1 MVANIRWCLVKNH
14 FKNVLLVIVNGIILN
29 AVLVISKLTLAI
41 DNGFEEIKYCPE
53 CGKQYFL
60 FKKIRGV

>member
-1 MVANIRWCLVKNH
+1 MLFSKESFQKFIISNSEWDNIKCSTCN
-14 FKNVLLVIVNGIILN
+14 IQ
-29 AVLVISKLTLAI
+29 LTLAI

-60 FKKIRGV
+60 FKKL